1 LPESLT
7 RSPVF
12 SNYAIAVY
20 SSLKVLSGSIGMSK
34 QCVTPYQLMYLL
46 TKNEHPHKYMLNYIK
61 CGLDELIKENVLV
74 KINEVQKHYIID
86 CSKLWVDTNSEKFT
100 IIAFQEI
107 EKIFRIENVN
117 NFLLLRYFIYLIG
130 SLSSKIDVWLDA
142 CQHKSR
148 VVGML
153 TLDQLSNL
161 SGISVRSIIDYNKI
175 LEESE
180 LIYIHRQN
188 DFVLDKENN
197 IKQLPNV
204 YGRNCDRLY
213 IDAFADNQKNFN
225 GSYHYVE
232 KNIVNVNNN
241 RRLAQM
247 YQQLLKGK
255 GENYSKSEILD
266 IYNYVIAENK
276 KYMNTYEKNGYE
288 SCLEKIRDIEIFK
301 KYDFI
306 KEDTN

>member
-1 LPESLT
+1 MMGGT
-7 RSPVF
+7 
-12 SNYAIAVY
+12 
-20 SSLKVLSGSIGMSK
+20 IGIDR
-34 QCVTPYQLMYLL
+34 QCVTPFQITYLL
-46 TKNEHPHKYMLNYIK
+46 TKNEHPNKYMLNYVK
-61 CGLDELIKENVLV
+61 CGLDELIRENILV

-86 CSKLWVDTNSEKFT
+86 CSKLWIDTDTEKFT
-100 IIAFQEI
+100 IITFQEV

-117 NFLLLRYFIYLIG
+117 SFLLLRYFIYLIG
-130 SLSSKIDVWLDA
+130 SLSSKIDVWLDS

-153 TLDQLSNL
+153 TLEQLSSL

-175 LEESE
+175 FEESE

-188 DFVLDKENN
+188 DFILDEENN

-204 YGRNCDRLY
+204 YGRKCDQLY
-213 IDAFADNQKNFN
+213 IDAFAINQKSYN
-225 GSYHYVE
+225 GSYRYVE
-232 KNIVNVNNN
+232 KNVVSVNNN

-255 GENYSKSEILD
+255 GEKYSNSEILD

-288 SCLEKIRDIEIFK
+288 SCLEKIRDVEVFK

-306 KEDTN
+306 KVNN

>member
-1 LPESLT
+1 MM
-7 RSPVF
+7 
-12 SNYAIAVY
+12 
-20 SSLKVLSGSIGMSK
+20 SGTVGMDK
-34 QCVTPYQLMYLL
+34 QCVTPFQLAYLL

-86 CSKLWVDTNSEKFT
+86 CSKLWVDTDSEKFT
-100 IIAFQEI
+100 IITFQEI

-142 CQHKSR
+142 CQHKAR

-175 LEESE
+175 LEESG

-197 IKQLPNV
+197 IKQLPNI
-204 YGRNCDRLY
+204 YGRTCDKLY
-213 IDAFADNQKNFN
+213 IDAFAANQKNFN
-225 GSYHYVE
+225 RSYRYVE
-232 KNIVNVNNN
+232 KNIVSVNNN

-255 GENYSKSEILD
+255 GENYSDSEILD

-276 KYMNTYEKNGYE
+276 KYMKTYEKSGDE
-288 SCLEKIRDIEIFK
+288 SCLKKIRDVEVFK

-306 KEDTN
+306 KENN